1 VDTQRQERAQC
12 SCARRA
18 SSAEMADVQ
27 VKDDDMQN
35 VMKMPEQA
43 EVENEDGSTREA
55 MPTATFITDLQS
67 FLKKE
72 GTPEKALEKL
82 QRLLNALKFIEQRLT
97 QKKAKLKYKLP
108 EIEKSHACAVQM
120 EAAANEGEALTTHYE
135 LGQSVFAKAKV
146 NVHEDDKVCLWLG
159 ANVMLEYPR
168 AEAIELLGRQLS
180 DAKKGLATVIDDMG
194 FLREQ
199 ITITEVNMARVF
211 NWDVKAR
218 RAQKE
223 KDAADGVEVS

>member
-1 VDTQRQERAQC
+1 MKGVE
-12 SCARRA
+12 
-18 SSAEMADVQ
+18 
-27 VKDDDMQN
+27 VKDDDMKN
-35 VMKMPEQA
+35 VMQMPA
-43 EVENEDGSTREA
+43 DVKAEDGSTREA
-55 MPTATFITDLQS
+55 MPTATFITDLDA

-72 GTPEKALEKL
+72 GTAEKALEKL

-108 EIEKSHACAVQM
+108 EIEKSYACAVQM
-120 EAAANEGEALTTHYE
+120 EAAANDGEPLTTHYE
-135 LGQSVFAKAKV
+135 LGQCIYAKAKM

-168 AEAIELLGRQLS
+168 AEAIELLARQLA
-180 DAKKGLATVIDDMG
+180 DAKKGLATCIDDMG

-211 NWDVKAR
+211 NWDVKQR
-218 RAQKE
+218 RALKE
-223 KDAADGVEVS
+223 KEGVAIN

>member
-1 VDTQRQERAQC
+1 MTDIK
-12 SCARRA
+12 
-18 SSAEMADVQ
+18 
-27 VKDDDMQN
+27 VKDDDMTT
-35 VMKMPEQA
+35 VMQMPGG
-43 EVENEDGSTREA
+43 EVEGEDGSTREA
-55 MPTATFITDLQS
+55 MPKATFITDLES
-67 FLKKE
+67 FIKKE
-72 GTPEKALEKL
+72 GTPGAALEKL

-108 EIEKSHACAVQM
+108 EIEKSYACAVQM

-135 LGQSVFAKAKV
+135 LGQCIYAKAKV

-180 DAKKGLATVIDDMG
+180 DAKTALKIVVEDMG

-199 ITITEVNMARVF
+199 ITITEVNMARTF
-211 NWDVKAR
+211 NWDVKKR
-218 RAQKE
+218 RADKDKE
-223 KDAADGVEVS
+223 AKEEGVEVN